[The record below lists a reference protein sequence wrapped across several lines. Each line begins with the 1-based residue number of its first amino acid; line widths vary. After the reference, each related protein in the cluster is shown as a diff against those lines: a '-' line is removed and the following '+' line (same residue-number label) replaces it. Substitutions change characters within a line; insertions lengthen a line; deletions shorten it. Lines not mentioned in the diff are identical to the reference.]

1 MKNMVIQ
8 CKIRKKLKLLSKTTS
23 QLTCF
28 FIVLHVFAQKREIH
42 VYDNLLHKTSFFA
55 HIYVM
60 WMN

>member
-1 MKNMVIQ
+1 MVIQ
-8 CKIRKKLKLLSKTTS
+8 CKIRKKLQILSKTTS

-28 FIVLHVFAQKREIH
+28 FIVLHVFAYKREIH
-42 VYDNLLHKTSFFA
+42 VYDNLIHKKSFFA